1 MSDLDDIL
9 DEATNELPKVEP
21 VTTKEEHDLK
31 KDLEETLKNLDL
43 NQDELLDQDFEKILS
58 EFDSALDDPLTADIL
73 NQLMSKEVLFE
84 PLQELH
90 EEISVLEDDKS
101 KKQTAILEQVLE
113 IYREGKDTAPVMD
126 LLQEMQEIGP
136 MDLGNA
142 ENECPVQ

>member
-90 EEISVLEDDKS
+90 KEISVLEDDKS